1 MFHHDESV
9 VLHHDESAEQ
19 FLEFHDG
26 NPSWDYDDDKDDGA
40 SATPE
45 IPAMLIRPASGTVPA
60 CSQAELDEIDAACR
74 CF

>member
-19 FLEFHDG
+19 FLEFDG

-45 IPAMLIRPASGTVPA
+45 IPAMLIRPASGTVTV